1 MNRSG
6 EQQRILELVES
17 GKVTPEE
24 GERLL
29 ASLEQRSRGR
39 QQCPFCAESIPA
51 ETATCPECDS
61 ALGAN
66 HASPAM
72 VQNGSGFHALGG
84 LGKFLVCYTFLVCG
98 LQFIPS
104 WNIAAVLLATLGI
117 FSAVLIC
124 KGSPTG
130 WMLGK
135 LWAGIQIIPVVLNG
149 IFLNQQGLDLKILFT
164 TNGSGIGF
172 NLVGVILLILFIK
185 ATPSKPKLHERS

>member
-1 MNRSG
+1 MNRSD

-39 QQCPFCAESIPA
+39 RVCPFCAETIPA
-51 ETATCPECDS
+51 ETTPCPECGS
-61 ALGAN
+61 ALGA
-66 HASPAM
+66 SPLAIP
-72 VQNGSGFHALGG
+72 QNENGFHALGG
-84 LGKFLVCYTFLVCG
+84 LGKFLVCYMFLVCG

-104 WNIAAVLLATLGI
+104 WNITAVLLATLGI
-117 FSAVLIC
+117 FSAALIC

-149 IFLNQQGLDLKILFT
+149 IFLNQQGLDLKILST

-172 NLVGVILLILFIK
+172 NLVGVILLILFVK
-185 ATPSKPKLHERS
+185 ATPSKPKRHERR